1 MNLTFG
7 VTQASGRKTVL
18 PAKMEGTPMTWM
30 FLVLALAA
38 AAYMVF
44 LILEHLR
51 EAGAIDA
58 QINRHQHELEN
69 VEVNIRQT
77 ESDRDA
83 AKARVVGIEQ
93 EVKELQLASDDLQS
107 QISDLNKDKERKGKF
122 RVG

>member
-1 MNLTFG
+1 MN
-7 VTQASGRKTVL
+7 
-18 PAKMEGTPMTWM
+18 WM

-38 AAYMVF
+38 AAYMVY
-44 LILEHLR
+44 LMLEHLR
-51 EAGAIDA
+51 ESSAIEA
-58 QINRHQHELEN
+58 RINRHQHEQEA

-83 AKARVVGIEQ
+83 AKARVIGIEQ
-93 EVKELQLASDDLQS
+93 EVKELQLASDDLSS